1 MFLAKWSEAFE
12 SGSTQVKQLLAQRS
26 LLFVVSKQQP
36 WPLDGLPPPSENT
49 RPWLAVYLWISL
61 GSAAVT
67 LIHLCLG
74 FYTSLQASRK
84 LFRKMLLRLVRA
96 PSRFFDTTPLG
107 RVRPFF
113 LLTEMVS

>member
-12 SGSTQVKQLLAQRS
+12 SSGTQERPLLVQQD
-26 LLFVVSKQQP
+26 LLYIASKAQP
-36 WPLDGLPPPSENT
+36 WPLDRLPPPSENT

-67 LIHLCLG
+67 LIHISLG
-74 FYTSLQASRK
+74 FYSSLQASRK
-84 LFRKMLLRLVRA
+84 LFKRMLLRLVRA

-107 RVRPFF
+107 RVRPSSSS
-113 LLTEMVS
+113 EGID